1 MSKKLGQG
9 HVYYCVVSPLPLTIV
24 KEHLRTQ
31 ETSSRTFREMSIV
44 HA

>member
-24 KEHLRTQ
+24 KESKNWGDKYTER
-31 ETSSRTFREMSIV
+31 
-44 HA
+44 